1 MVLSKEWNDCIKCNK
16 RVFSDESNIYC
27 NNIYCEKCL
36 NIIKKTEPTYKINI
50 IIFDGTNIDIN
61 IKPKKATFESIMK
74 QIQDKIFK
82 KESISHET
90 HSLILNGNNM
100 TRTELPRIYNA
111 FVNGLRNND
120 KLYLIKNDVVNL
132 KINKLNGDTL
142 LINKSIE
149 DIVCGVMFEIEK
161 KYRIPEGLQT
171 LFLNDIELDIGK
183 TLFYYDISNTNNN
196 TLSLI
201 VKQDKTFTS
210 EFLMLMKENAFE
222 YSKTHNHFNINEF
235 QQLTLQKALDN
246 GIDPLR
252 RDK

>member
-1 MVLSKEWNDCIKCNK
+1 MTQKQAKIIQND
-16 RVFSDESNIYC
+16 
-27 NNIYCEKCL
+27 L
-36 NIIKKTEPTYKINI
+36 KT
-50 IIFDGTNIDIN
+50 
-61 IKPKKATFESIMK
+61 
-74 QIQDKIFK
+74 
-82 KESISHET
+82 
-90 HSLILNGNNM
+90 
-100 TRTELPRIYNA
+100 
-111 FVNGLRNND
+111 
-120 KLYLIKNDVVNL
+120 IKNDVVNL

-149 DIVCGVMFEIEK
+149 DTVCGVMFEIEK

-210 EFLMLMKENAFE
+210 EFLILMKEHAFE